1 MLRRLSTKMAKK
13 RVESVP
19 LSIADAQSETRRSP
33 KGSFQGNRE
42 LRRQQIP
49 IHMFPNE
56 ALSPEP
62 MDMSAMHTRH
72 EYRLDAFFGHRH
84 LPRRREVSAQRFS
97 ASSCCRTRT
106 G

>member
-42 LRRQQIP
+42 LLRQQIP

-72 EYRLDAFFGHRH
+72 EYRLDAVFDHCH
-84 LPRRREVSAQRFS
+84 LPRRREATALRFS
-97 ASSCCRTRT
+97 ASSRYRTRT